1 MAITKTATTFQ
12 AAATVAAGLTRAT
25 AYRTGSLDVSGYR
38 RGTITY
44 ELANGVNA
52 PGSAPQLVLQHSHD
66 GGTTWRDFA
75 LVGGNTTSS
84 GATAY
89 ADPAGMPSG
98 SIAIPDGC
106 KMVGAVCYGHTTNS
120 VRLTLEFSGEVG

>member
-1 MAITKTATTFQ
+1 MAITKTATTFH
-12 AAATVAAGLTRAT
+12 AASTVGAGLTRTNAQ
-25 AYRTGSLDVSGYR
+25 RLSSLDVSGYR
-38 RGTITY
+38 RGTVTY

-52 PGSAPQLVLQHSHD
+52 PGAAPQLVLQQSND

-89 ADPAGMPSG
+89 TDPAGMPTG
-98 SIAIPDGC
+98 SVDIPPGA
-106 KMVGAVCYGHTTNS
+106 KMLGAVCYGHTTNS
-120 VRLTLEFSGEVG
+120 VRVTLEFSGEVG